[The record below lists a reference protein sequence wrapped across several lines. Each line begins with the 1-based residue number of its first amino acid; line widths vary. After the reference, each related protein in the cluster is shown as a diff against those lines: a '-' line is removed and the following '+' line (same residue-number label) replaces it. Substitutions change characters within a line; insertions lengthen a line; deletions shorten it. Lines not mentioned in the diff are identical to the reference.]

1 MVDRDPSG
9 MPSTGTQS
17 QVSAVT
23 PFADIVDVRLPE
35 ALPKCLMLVGNCLL
49 RLRAKGLGTFKH
61 VRKHIQGNKILRTN
75 ISKIIIQYHEI
86 SYNIIRY
93 HDRINNMFIFHKAI
107 ECAIDCPPWRL
118 VSWSLFQSHGICHV
132 GYVHACRASSS
143 GLLGCHADLD
153 SDELDVFFR
162 TNWKSLCGAGCR
174 LIKSWTKETTSPRSA
189 KPASVWASGDI
200 WQMFSI
206 GRALL

>member
-49 RLRAKGLGTFKH
+49 RLRPKGLGTFKH

-75 ISKIIIQYHEI
+75 ISNIIIEYHEI

-107 ECAIDCPPWRL
+107 ECAIDCPP
-118 VSWSLFQSHGICHV
+118 
-132 GYVHACRASSS
+132 
-143 GLLGCHADLD
+143 
-153 SDELDVFFR
+153 
-162 TNWKSLCGAGCR
+162 
-174 LIKSWTKETTSPRSA
+174 
-189 KPASVWASGDI
+189 
-200 WQMFSI
+200 
-206 GRALL
+206 